1 MDIILKNTYPKPGPP
16 FMRSNTCAGLS
27 NCLNRLRNF
36 TPWLSPD
43 FEFTNTNK
51 GLQPRGHIA
60 SQVSSLPILCKEV
73 GGTMDARQ
81 TPRGH
86 FSGY

>member
-1 MDIILKNTYPKPGPP
+1 MISRLKLKSYPTPGPP

-43 FEFTNTNK
+43 FELTNTNR
-51 GLQPRGHIA
+51 GLQPSGQEATHA
-60 SQVSSLPILCKEV
+60 SSRS
-73 GGTMDARQ
+73 M
-81 TPRGH
+81 
-86 FSGY
+86 